1 MRRCLE
7 THFIPMITVT
17 RPEALRGAGLVLL
30 MLLLGACA
38 TAPVQEMSDA
48 RQAVMAAEQASAE
61 EHAPESLNQARNLLA
76 RAQQNLKVRNFED
89 ARDEALRAK
98 EQAMQ
103 ALRESQVAQRRPAD
117 ADQDERRD

>member
-1 MRRCLE
+1 
-7 THFIPMITVT
+7 MITVT

>member
-1 MRRCLE
+1 M
-7 THFIPMITVT
+7 TTVT

-48 RQAVMAAEQASAE
+48 RQAVMAAEQAGAE

-76 RAQQNLKVRNFED
+76 RAQQNLKVRNFDD
-89 ARDEALRAK
+89 ARGEALRAK

-103 ALRESQVAQRRPAD
+103 ALRESQVAQRRPTD
-117 ADQDERRD
+117 SDQDERRN